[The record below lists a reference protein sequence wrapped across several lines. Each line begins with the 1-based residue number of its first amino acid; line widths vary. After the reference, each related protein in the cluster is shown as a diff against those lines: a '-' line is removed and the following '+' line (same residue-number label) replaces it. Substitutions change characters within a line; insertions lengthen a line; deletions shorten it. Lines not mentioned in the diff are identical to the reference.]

1 MGLQLM
7 VGFLP
12 TFLLLIFRACFTL
25 NADAYAQQRLQ
36 TWYFW
41 FQIVFVVL
49 VTAIGNSVI
58 EFTKTVLFD
67 PLAVPALLGATMP
80 GATHFYMNFLVLQW
94 VTHALGMMRFVMLGK
109 YKAFCVLFDEETA
122 RKKSEPEDQDYYGLG
137 SRNARF
143 TINMVIGIVYGTLSP
158 PINVLSWVEFAL
170 CRLFYGYLIPF
181 AEIKKPD
188 LGGVFWVDCL
198 KHLFSGTI
206 IYTVVMI
213 GVISGRAEM
222 SGFTPTCI
230 VAPTL
235 IYVVMSMRRFD
246 NAFNWEELP
255 ITKVVNPD
263 KSIKLR
269 SLEGAYTQPELR

>member
-1 MGLQLM
+1 
-7 VGFLP
+7 
-12 TFLLLIFRACFTL
+12 
-25 NADAYAQQRLQ
+25 
-36 TWYFW
+36 
-41 FQIVFVVL
+41 
-49 VTAIGNSVI
+49 
-58 EFTKTVLFD
+58 
-67 PLAVPALLGATMP
+67 MP

-94 VTHALGMMRFVMLGK
+94 MSHATNLTRISNIGK
-109 YKAFCVLFDEETA
+109 YLSFSKMYDEETA
-122 RKKSEPEDQDYYGLG
+122 LAKSEPEDQDYYGIG

-158 PINVLSWVEFAL
+158 PINLLSWIEFAL

-181 AEIKKPD
+181 AEIRKPD

-206 IYTVVMI
+206 IYCVVMI

-235 IYVVMSMRRFD
+235 IYVIMSMRRFE

-263 KSIKLR
+263 KNVKIR
-269 SLEGAYTQPELR
+269 SLEGSYTQPELR